1 MALYVKEQL
10 NSGESFLYEDAQ
22 STEPKKIFENT
33 VQTSVGI
40 IYDWKLTAT
49 KKVETPAYNF
59 KQKLFEKATA
69 LTSVFLIENPPK
81 QALKLTLDTILYD
94 DSDSNNIK
102 ASVPC
107 VFCGTQR
114 KITSR
119 ISNSG
124 STCTWNLANLKKH
137 IISCLQTDTTD
148 SGRIDANQNNLIA
161 LEIDLDQNLDTI
173 LHSQITIQNIKL
185 NNSIIQNAETTAKC
199 HVKVEGLVENISFCE
214 VAPDGNCLFSAM
226 AHQLYF
232 DKIGNHEHKRAS
244 NDLRKKA
251 VQYMKD
257 NLFSFVHEIKGRI
270 YERNEKI
277 ENVEEQCNS
286 FLNDLSDGNRWGGSE
301 SLRAVAVMFQVNII
315 IFAEDGECYFA
326 TNFNPEFNR
335 SIMLAYRC
343 NSYSD
348 ENIGDLKRNHY
359 DSVAGLEENSIQDF
373 VKILMKTNQI
383 SSNLENE
390 NDVIYLD

>member
-10 NSGESFLYEDAQ
+10 NSGESFLYECAQ
-22 STEPKKIFENT
+22 SKEPKNIFENT

-40 IYDWKLTAT
+40 IYDWKSTAT

-69 LTSVFLIENPPK
+69 LVNVFLIENPQK
-81 QALKLTLDTILYD
+81 QVLELTLDKILFD
-94 DSDSNNIK
+94 DSDRNNIK

-119 ISNSG
+119 ISSSG

-137 IISCLQTDTTD
+137 IISCVQSDTTD
-148 SGRIDANQNNLIA
+148 SGRCIDANQSNLIG
-161 LEIDLDQNLDTI
+161 LEIDPDHNLDTT
-173 LHSQITIQNIKL
+173 LHSQIIIQNIKL
-185 NNSIIQNAETTAKC
+185 NNSIIQNDETTANC
-199 HVKVEGLVENISFCE
+199 HVKVEGLVKNISICE

-232 DKIGNHEHKRAS
+232 DKIGDHEHKRAS
-244 NDLRKKA
+244 NNLREKTF
-251 VQYMKD
+251 QYMKD
-257 NLFSFVHEIKGRI
+257 NLSSFEQAIKGRF

-277 ENVEEQCNS
+277 ENVEEQCKS
-286 FLNDLSDGNRWGGSE
+286 FLNDLTEGRRWGGSE
-301 SLRAVAVMFQVNII
+301 SLHAVAVMFQVNII
-315 IFAEDGECYFA
+315 IFSQDEECYFA
-326 TNFNPEFNR
+326 ENFNPEFKR

-343 NSYSD
+343 YGYSD

-359 DSVAGLEENSIQDF
+359 DSVARLEDNSILDF
-373 VKILMKTNQI
+373 VKILMKQMP
-383 SSNLENE
+383 SNLENE
-390 NDVIYLD
+390 NDVIYLG